1 MHSEDLSRGC
11 SRIAA
16 SYVIHTAL
24 TEPSHGHTNS
34 LVDSARVRL
43 VDCVVCGRVESLTR
57 NQCAAPAVPVALGD
71 NLVHEPGV
79 CPPPIT
85 GAASFRDTTATHT
98 QTHMYDN
105 QGPLL
110 HRTKRG
116 SVRVTA
122 ARARARAGR
131 ARRGRG

>member
-43 VDCVVCGRVESLTR
+43 VDCGVWTCGVT
-57 NQCAAPAVPVALGD
+57 NQKISAPQWPWETTWCTSPVS
-71 NLVHEPGV
+71 
-79 CPPPIT
+79 
-85 GAASFRDTTATHT
+85 AASQGQRRSGTPQRRTRKHTCTTIKDHSSTAR
-98 QTHMYDN
+98 N
-105 QGPLL
+105 V
-110 HRTKRG
+110 
-116 SVRVTA
+116 VRFA
-122 ARARARAGR
+122 
-131 ARRGRG
+131 